1 MSGAQYLG
9 VTLLYQFSCFIK
21 VPGKCRNIVL
31 ILTPD
36 LRQAVQFRDDL
47 MVDKIIILYS
57 SLQSKNKVNV

>member
-9 VTLLYQFSCFIK
+9 VTLLFSCFIK

-36 LRQAVQFRDDL
+36 LRQAVQFWDDL